1 MKKAKRIISLFA
13 AALLCALPLL
23 AVPMNAQAAAP
34 VTYSVSYNEAED
46 RWYYQTGQWSD
57 ENETGDIYYM
67 NEKIKDGDYIVVVD
81 GGNGELNLNVKLGN
95 LTVVKASAAV
105 IHTKGITDAY
115 VLHHSCCAINGD
127 VKNAYVY
134 SYSVVNFNNNV
145 EKLEIAGD
153 DGLLRASVGVAGT
166 VGHAKAYVDTT
177 THFEIYNVAAGH
189 FSVAEGSLKTA
200 ETAYS
205 KTAPAAP
212 APVPAPAAP
221 SAGAAD
227 DLDDVP
233 KTGDVNLVFGLVSA
247 AAVCFAGASKMR
259 KH

>member
-1 MKKAKRIISLFA
+1 MKKAKQIISLFA

-23 AVPMNAQAAAP
+23 SVPMKAEAAAP
-34 VTYSVSYNEAED
+34 VTYSVVYNESENT
-46 RWYYQTGQWSD
+46 WYYQTGQWD
-57 ENETGDIYYM
+57 ADAEKIHIYYLE
-67 NEKIKDGDYIVVVD
+67 EKIKDGDYVVVAD
-81 GGNGELNLNVKLGN
+81 GGNGTLQLNVQLGN
-95 LTVVKASAAV
+95 LTVVNAASAV

-115 VLHHSCCAINGD
+115 VLNNSCCAINGT

-134 SYSVVNFNNNV
+134 GYSVVNFNNNV
-145 EKLEIAGD
+145 EKLEIAGE
-153 DGLLRASVGVAGT
+153 DGLLKASVGVAGT
-166 VGHAKAYVDTT
+166 IGHAKAYLDT
-177 THFEIYNVAAGH
+177 THFEIYNVAAGQ
-189 FSVAEGSLKTA
+189 FLVDKGELKTA